1 MAKNQ
6 NRNRN
11 SPWLRGVKIHRLDP
25 LWPLRELP
33 LITTRKQ
40 NETEISAKS
49 KRREPA
55 RTIHRR
61 RGDRDPVRSGGRTL
75 ISNLS
80 GCSKHRQETTLV
92 RSLRVRRELD
102 SRETGARIG
111 DSGAGRVRS
120 AYHGGD
126 GEDGA
131 GSSRATGLN
140 PRDPQRRRVW
150 CGAARRERIRSR
162 AAERSEE
169 RGMEK
174 TEKLLTDEG
183 GFVCNLISL
192 IQNSNWKLLCLPSG
206 IFFVNLEFYNL
217 RYTLSF

>member
-49 KRREPA
+49 KRHEPA

-61 RGDRDPVRSGGRTL
+61 RGDRDPVRSGRRTL

-92 RSLRVRRELD
+92 RSLRVRRELG

-111 DSGAGRVRS
+111 DSEAGGVRS

-150 CGAARRERIRSR
+150 CGVARRGGSESDRELRSG
-162 AAERSEE
+162 ARSEGWRKRKSYWQMRE
-169 RGMEK
+169 
-174 TEKLLTDEG
+174 
-183 GFVCNLISL
+183 V
-192 IQNSNWKLLCLPSG
+192 LCV
-206 IFFVNLEFYNL
+206 I
-217 RYTLSF
+217 

>member
-1 MAKNQ
+1 M
-6 NRNRN
+6 
-11 SPWLRGVKIHRLDP
+11 
-25 LWPLRELP
+25 
-33 LITTRKQ
+33 
-40 NETEISAKS
+40 
-49 KRREPA
+49 
-55 RTIHRR
+55 
-61 RGDRDPVRSGGRTL
+61 RSGRRTL

-131 GSSRATGLN
+131 GSSRAIGLN

-169 RGMEK
+169 RGVEK